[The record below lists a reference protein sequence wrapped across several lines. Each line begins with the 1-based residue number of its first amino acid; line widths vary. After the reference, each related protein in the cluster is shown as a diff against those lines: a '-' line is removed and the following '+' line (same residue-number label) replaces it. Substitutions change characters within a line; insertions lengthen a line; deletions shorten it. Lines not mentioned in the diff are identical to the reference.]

1 SAHWWMQ
8 RITAII
14 LIPLTFWMVAFIK
27 QLGNADHTQI
37 TAWLS
42 EPFNSALAISFIFAA
57 FYHAALGLQIVI
69 EDYVHTESYK
79 ITAVWTVK
87 LSFLFL
93 GLTAVLAILR
103 IILS

>member
-1 SAHWWMQ
+1 MDYKTPLANVLGLGSAQSGSAHWWMQ

-42 EPFNSALAISFIFAA
+42 E
-57 FYHAALGLQIVI
+57 
-69 EDYVHTESYK
+69 
-79 ITAVWTVK
+79 
-87 LSFLFL
+87 
-93 GLTAVLAILR
+93 
-103 IILS
+103 